1 MAERIIKSPDIYSL
15 EVVSSGLSAH
25 NISPLGN
32 AFYRILGTLGG
43 TNTSPSVFEILWNLL
58 GVAVLVW
65 QEPEEMKICFMLL
78 RA

>member
-15 EVVSSGLSAH
+15 EVASFRLSAH
-25 NISPLGN
+25 NISPLEN

-43 TNTSPSVFEILWNLL
+43 TNTALSVFEILWNLL

-78 RA
+78 